1 MSFLKQV
8 INSFWFGMLV
18 GIRVRFSIQII
29 GHNRYAVA
37 LFLYVFLIKTKTY
50 LMILAQKLILCW
62 LSAFL
67 SYPLQL
73 SRKNCRKVSSQS
85 AQ

>member
-8 INSFWFGMLV
+8 INSFSFQMHV

-37 LFLYVFLIKTKTY
+37 LFSYVSLIKTKTY
-50 LMILAQKLILCW
+50 LMILAQEL
-62 LSAFL
+62 FL
-67 SYPLQL
+67 AGSVHFCLTHC
-73 SRKNCRKVSSQS
+73 N
-85 AQ
+85 